1 MARWQVVPVMMHS
14 IQDEEQRD
22 ILGMSS
28 QEVRVIQKQ
37 ATIDLDRVESYAKLI
52 DAEGEDDDT
61 QTDVWMTSGG
71 YMIIQMPFTT
81 FDKIIRKVK

>member
-1 MARWQVVPVMMHS
+1 MARWQVVPVMMRS
-14 IQDEEQRD
+14 IEDEEQRD
-22 ILGMSS
+22 TLGIAS
-28 QEVRVIQKQ
+28 EVRVIQKQ

-52 DAEGEDDDT
+52 DENGDDDET

-71 YMIIQMPFTT
+71 YMIIQMPFST

>member
-1 MARWQVVPVMMHS
+1 MARWAVVPVMMRS

-22 ILGMSS
+22 ILGLPA

-52 DAEGEDDDT
+52 DENGDDDDT
-61 QTDVWMTSGG
+61 QTDVWMVSGG
-71 YMIIQMPFTT
+71 YMIIQMPFVT
-81 FDKIIRKVK
+81 FDKLIRKTK